1 MVNFIPH
8 ETIICDDRDPIWIS
22 NRIKKIIYKRNS
34 LYKVYPVNTDA
45 RIFDKLTLLQKNLD
59 LAVDESN
66 DAYYSNLATKLVKQ
80 KSNRKIYWSV
90 LKRFLNN
97 TKYHVSH
104 YYFIKTNS

>member
-1 MVNFIPH
+1 MANFISH
-8 ETIICDDRDPIWIS
+8 ETIICDDRDPLWIS

-34 LYKVYPVNTDA
+34 LCKVYRINNDA
-45 RIFDKLTLLQKNLD
+45 RIFDKLTLLQKKLD

-80 KSNRKIYWSV
+80 KSDPKIYWSV

-104 YYFIKTNS
+104 HYFVKTNS